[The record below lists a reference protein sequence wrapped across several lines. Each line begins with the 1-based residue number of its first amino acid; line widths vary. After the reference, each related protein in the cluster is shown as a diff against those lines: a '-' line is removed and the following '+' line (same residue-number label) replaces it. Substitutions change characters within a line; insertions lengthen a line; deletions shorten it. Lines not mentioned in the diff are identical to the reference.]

1 MNSWAYE
8 SEWFEETNVSTK
20 IVEFLK
26 RNGYVVVRFNT
37 DKRDR
42 GPDIVYE
49 KNGQQTLVEVKGY
62 PSDRYVRDNPR
73 RNIKKGDLKPT
84 SPRLQAR
91 HWFAEA
97 LLSLR
102 LAGLQGNTIH

>member
-1 MNSWAYE
+1 MNSWTYE

-26 RNGYVVVRFNT
+26 RNGYAIVRFNT

-49 KNGQQTLVEVKGY
+49 KWTTD
-62 PSDRYVRDNPR
+62 SC
-73 RNIKKGDLKPT
+73 
-84 SPRLQAR
+84 
-91 HWFAEA
+91 
-97 LLSLR
+97 
-102 LAGLQGNTIH
+102 